1 MGLKLG
7 QPVNVKFPLQVRS
20 VHTALVL
27 AKDDECE
34 EKKPD
39 PCEEKKADPCEEKK
53 PDPCVEKKPDPCDA
67 KGQGGGGAGGGAGD
81 SLCDLIGKKRE
92 GYIHSVIGPV
102 VDVYFP
108 EEVPEVMNAMEVQE
122 TEIGRLVLEVRS
134 S

>member
-39 PCEEKKADPCEEKK
+39 PCEEKKPEPCE
-53 PDPCVEKKPDPCDA
+53 EKKPDPCDA
-67 KGQGGGGAGGGAGD
+67 KGSGGGAVGGAGD

-122 TEIGRLVLEVRS
+122 TEIGRLVLEVRPS
-134 S
+134 

>member
-1 MGLKLG
+1 MCSKMGLKLG

-39 PCEEKKADPCEEKK
+39 PCEEKKPEPCE
-53 PDPCVEKKPDPCDA
+53 EKKPDPCDA
-67 KGQGGGGAGGGAGD
+67 KGSGGGAGGGAGD

-122 TEIGRLVLEVRS
+122 TEIGRLVLEVRPS
-134 S
+134 

>member
-1 MGLKLG
+1 MGLKPG
-7 QPVNVKFPLQVRS
+7 QPVNVKLPLQVRS
-20 VHTALVL
+20 VHTALML

-39 PCEEKKADPCEEKK
+39 PCEEKKPDPCEEKK
-53 PDPCVEKKPDPCDA
+53 PDPCAD
-67 KGQGGGGAGGGAGD
+67 KGQGGGGGGGAGGD

-122 TEIGRLVLEVRS
+122 SQIGRLVLEVRS

>member
-1 MGLKLG
+1 MGLKAG

-20 VHTALVL
+20 VHTALML

-39 PCEEKKADPCEEKK
+39 PCEEKKPDPCEEKK
-53 PDPCVEKKPDPCDA
+53 PDPCAD
-67 KGQGGGGAGGGAGD
+67 KGQGGGGGGGAGGD

-122 TEIGRLVLEVRS
+122 SQIGRLVLEVRFS
-134 S
+134 

>member
-7 QPVNVKFPLQVRS
+7 QPVNVKFPPQVRS

-39 PCEEKKADPCEEKK
+39 PCEEKKPEPCE
-53 PDPCVEKKPDPCDA
+53 EKKPDPCDA
-67 KGQGGGGAGGGAGD
+67 KGSGGGAGRGAGD

-122 TEIGRLVLEVRS
+122 TEIGRLVLEVRPS
-134 S
+134 

>member
-1 MGLKLG
+1 M
-7 QPVNVKFPLQVRS
+7 KFPLQVRS
-20 VHTALVL
+20 VHTALML

-39 PCEEKKADPCEEKK
+39 PCEEKKPDPCEEKK
-53 PDPCVEKKPDPCDA
+53 PDPCDD
-67 KGQGGGGAGGGAGD
+67 KGKGGGGGGGGGD

-122 TEIGRLVLEVRS
+122 SQIGRLVLEVRFS
-134 S
+134 

>member
-39 PCEEKKADPCEEKK
+39 PCEEKKPEPCE
-53 PDPCVEKKPDPCDA
+53 EKKPDPCDA
-67 KGQGGGGAGGGAGD
+67 KGSGGGAGGGAGD

-122 TEIGRLVLEVRS
+122 TEIGRLVLEVRPS
-134 S
+134 